1 MAVLVI
7 RIADFHILRWSSAY
21 STVLSALCKGAYLI
35 LKQAFE
41 MGLVITS
48 TLQMKKQ
55 KKE

>member
-1 MAVLVI
+1 MPVLVI
-7 RIADFHILRWSSAY
+7 KIADFHILHWPSAY
-21 STVLSALCKGAYLI
+21 STVLSALCKWAHLI

-48 TLQMKKQ
+48 TLQMKTQ